1 VFGVAYHDPSVPEL
15 RKGHGF
21 NEQMRSVDLSAD
33 QLSQCDAVLI
43 LTDHSGVDYRWVVEH
58 AQLVIDTRNATC
70 SIENHREKI
79 VKA

>member
-1 VFGVAYHDPSVPEL
+1 MLCLAPLDQFVSEL

-21 NEQMRSVDLSAD
+21 SEQMRSVDLSAD
-33 QLSQCDAVLI
+33 ELSQYDAVLT
-43 LTDHSGVDYRWVVEH
+43 LTDHSGADYRSVVEH

>member
-1 VFGVAYHDPSVPEL
+1 MS
-15 RKGHGF
+15 
-21 NEQMRSVDLSAD
+21 EQMRSVELSAD